1 MIEKWLWE
9 LLPSSFKTSNKEPE
23 DTDVYKLL
31 KTWASVAEGFRQSA
45 FSARR
50 QKFPELS
57 DDKVLYLLGKERNL
71 EKFRYEGSDEFRE
84 RIRKSVDFWFQ
95 AGSVET
101 LKEILTIYGF
111 PGVEIKS
118 VRREDPEKWAEFDVA
133 LERRTLIENVKER
146 VELVTNVINHLKPA
160 HEKLRYFQLNFIFE
174 TEHQIAASSNLSTFT
189 KATFEEDSEK
199 KILMSQDG
207 EYKILGTGIK
217 PVTFTTATFEE
228 NSEKVITAGDGVS
241 IFAGNVTAD
250 GFLKASF
257 ESTETEWD
265 FSSTCAVTGSFNSV
279 AFIRINLT
287 GGIN

>member
-1 MIEKWLWE
+1 MKFHEIF
-9 LLPSSFKTSNKEPE
+9 PDFYRDNEP
-23 DTDVYKLL
+23 
-31 KTWASVAEGFRQSA
+31 W
-45 FSARR
+45 
-50 QKFPELS
+50 
-57 DDKVLYLLGKERNL
+57 
-71 EKFRYEGSDEFRE
+71 YEF
-84 RIRKSVDFWFQ
+84 I
-95 AGSVET
+95 
-101 LKEILTIYGF
+101 KEILSPEFDIALEEVKALWSLIDIDTIPEEKLPLLADNLGF
-111 PGVEIKS
+111 EFVEILPASYRKQLANAIDLHKFKGTRFAVEKALGSLGVEGKLKEWFEYDGEAYRFKIDLFFENLLKAGITLS
-118 VRREDPEKWAEFDVA
+118 PEVQ
-133 LERRTLIENVKER
+133 
-146 VELVTNVINHLKPA
+146 
-160 HEKLRYFQLNFIFE
+160 EKLLRLINSYKNERSWLEELKFNVFFE
-174 TEHQIAASSNLSTFT
+174 NEQKIVSSGDLSTFT

-228 NSEKVITAGDGVS
+228 NSEKVITAGDGIS

-279 AFIRINLT
+279 AFVRINLT